1 MSEVGAVD
9 PTTGR
14 PGKEYPILWWTTWFW
29 RNQFEGRVVDFC
41 GLPYT
46 CRMTHDRS
54 VYKDTSTVIFHASM
68 FELDTKDTPPLED
81 AVLPKK
87 AWIVITEEAPKD
99 FQQDPRWTNV
109 FTHLWSYHLTADFVQ
124 TYFTGGRAPY
134 SYLWSIMKKPAF
146 TIEEKNQRR
155 REGLAPVAWI
165 ASNCKS
171 LNHRQ
176 YYVKQLQKFIDVD
189 VYGKCLKNKEWP
201 KNPDGTELDTYEV
214 VAPYKFYLAIEN
226 SNCDDYVT
234 EKLERPFAL
243 GVVPIV
249 DGPKDYSPFIPTSNS
264 VIKEDDF
271 ASPAHLARYL
281 HKLDNDDAAYMR
293 HLSFKYPNSTD
304 AKTWEHLSPK
314 LREVYDTGDGADDWG
329 NDSRGSECKIC
340 KFTHDL
346 AEGLTKLDPKHR
358 LPIDRTCQ
366 IDKWGK
372 TSWALDFWSSY
383 ILLAL
388 AVLSLLVTLVNRRAR
403 GALLRYAGVMISKV
417 QNIRGSHVDE
427 VKEPFIPRS

>member
-1 MSEVGAVD
+1 
-9 PTTGR
+9 
-14 PGKEYPILWWTTWFW
+14 
-29 RNQFEGRVVDFC
+29 
-41 GLPYT
+41 
-46 CRMTHDRS
+46 
-54 VYKDTSTVIFHASM
+54 M

-81 AVLPKK
+81 AVVPKK
-87 AWIVITEEAPKD
+87 AWIMITEEAPKD
-99 FQQDPRWTNV
+99 FQRDPRWTNV

-124 TYFTGGRAPY
+124 TYFTAGRAPY

-146 TIEEKNQRR
+146 TIEEKNRRR

-176 YYVKQLQKFIDVD
+176 YYVKQLQKYIDVD
-189 VYGKCLKNKEWP
+189 IYGKCLKNKEWP
-201 KNPDGTELDTYEV
+201 RNPDGTELDAYEV

-271 ASPAHLARYL
+271 ASPSHLAKYL
-281 HKLDNDDAAYMR
+281 RQLDNDDAAYMR
-293 HLSFKYPNSTD
+293 HLSFKFPNGTD
-304 AKTWEHLSPK
+304 ATTWEHLSPK
-314 LREVYDTGDGADDWG
+314 LREVYDTGDEVGDWG

-346 AEGLTKLDPKHR
+346 AEGLVTLDPNHR
-358 LPIDRTCQ
+358 LPVDRTCQ
-366 IDKWGK
+366 YDKWGRA
-372 TSWALDFWSSY
+372 TWAFDFWFSY

-388 AVLSLLVTLVNRRAR
+388 VVVALLVTLANRRSRSAI
-403 GALLRYAGVMISKV
+403 LRYAGVVISKV
-417 QNIRGSHVDE
+417 QSKIQTIRNNHVDE
-427 VKEPFIPRS
+427 AKEPFIPLVRQ